1 MIDTSIQLNNH
12 NSYHATELFWADT
25 FSVQTMS
32 HITAS
37 FALYSDV
44 VQAAADRIKI
54 RFYTASGA
62 TVSETNHAFAVNTIW
77 ERVSVTVAVP
87 ATAEKAQICF
97 LAGSYWWAEAKV
109 EEGQTA
115 TPYAINA
122 AGQLTWISP
131 NGIYTGTVTAQQVIV
146 SPLSGATEKDL
157 ESRLVTI
164 NSNAINLKATT
175 DNNVS
180 RLTTIEAGQITLE
193 SRVDGVEPKV
203 TKITSAGVYTGEVV
217 ASQMT
222 TGILKSLN
230 GYSQLNLDNGTFN
243 FGNGALAWNGS
254 SLTAKGSFESVGG
267 TQSAKIDQGSVRLAN
282 NGVELGYFSVQS
294 AEPTGPYIT
303 AAESATKIKLGKV
316 VGGGIYNGLLLD
328 WGSPTGTTARAYIN
342 GGEICHIGGA
352 ALQCGGIGP
361 VTSSAWV
368 QVTFPKPFPG
378 PPVVL
383 VAPELS
389 EEGVSA
395 PKIRNVTA
403 TGFQVTIGG
412 TGTTAP
418 SVNWIA
424 MQY

>member
-25 FSVQTMS
+25 FSVQTMT

-54 RFYTASGA
+54 RFYTANGA
-62 TVSETNHAFAVNTIW
+62 TVSETSHAFAVNTIW

-97 LAGSYWWAEAKV
+97 LAGSYWWAESKV

-164 NSNAINLKATT
+164 NSNAINLRATT

-180 RLTTIEAGQITLE
+180 RLTTIEAGQITLR
-193 SRVDGVEPKV
+193 SDVDGALP
-203 TKITSAGVYTGEVV
+203 KITKLTAGGVYTGEVV
-217 ASQMT
+217 ASQMK

-230 GYSQLNLDNGTFN
+230 NYSQINLDDGTFS
-243 FGNGALAWNGS
+243 FGNGALSWNGA
-254 SLTAKGSFESVGG
+254 SLVGKGSFESVGG
-267 TQSAKIDQGSVRLAN
+267 TQTAKMDDGSFRLIDGTTDM
-282 NGVELGYFSVQS
+282 GYLSVQS
-294 AEPTGPYIT
+294 SGKTGPWLTAAAAATTITLGKIVGTSLYTAYRIYYPNASSYDATHHFYGAINVDTINTRTIKDTNGKERIQIYDDSIYLNNHLGVSRFGSDNFSTFIQYAANSGALGVDSTGPFYIT
-303 AAESATKIKLGKV
+303 NAGIKKYL
-316 VGGGIYNGLLLD
+316 
-328 WGSPTGTTARAYIN
+328 T
-342 GGEICHIGGA
+342 
-352 ALQCGGIGP
+352 
-361 VTSSAWV
+361 
-368 QVTFPKPFPG
+368 
-378 PPVVL
+378 
-383 VAPELS
+383 
-389 EEGVSA
+389 
-395 PKIRNVTA
+395 
-403 TGFQVTIGG
+403 
-412 TGTTAP
+412 
-418 SVNWIA
+418 
-424 MQY
+424 

>member
-25 FSVQTMS
+25 FSVQTMT

-54 RFYTASGA
+54 RFYTANGA
-62 TVSETNHAFAVNTIW
+62 TVSETSHAFAVNTIW

-180 RLTTIEAGQITLE
+180 RLTTIEAGQIGLA
-193 SRVDGVEPKV
+193 SRVGTAEGTISNHSIRLSTAEGAQITLRSDVDGALP
-203 TKITSAGVYTGEVV
+203 KITKLTAGGVYTGELV
-217 ASQMT
+217 ASQIT
-222 TGILKSLN
+222 TGTLSADRIAASSITAAKIAAGTITADKIDVSDLFAQNITATGSVTGAKLYGATLSNAAASPFKLKVGS
-230 GYSQLNLDNGTFN
+230 NL
-243 FGNGALAWNGS
+243 AVINGS
-254 SLTAKGSFESVGG
+254 SYYYSGLALFDDNTSPTVPIFSALGVNGDIYFQNRDGNNFMWTNSYGLFLKGDTNNVAISLSNSQGPSMTFG
-267 TQSAKIDQGSVRLAN
+267 TGMNHGLGVDAN
-282 NGVELGYFSVQS
+282 GPYYIVSGNVTYFS
-294 AEPTGPYIT
+294 
-303 AAESATKIKLGKV
+303 
-316 VGGGIYNGLLLD
+316 
-328 WGSPTGTTARAYIN
+328 
-342 GGEICHIGGA
+342 
-352 ALQCGGIGP
+352 
-361 VTSSAWV
+361 
-368 QVTFPKPFPG
+368 
-378 PPVVL
+378 
-383 VAPELS
+383 
-389 EEGVSA
+389 
-395 PKIRNVTA
+395 
-403 TGFQVTIGG
+403 
-412 TGTTAP
+412 
-418 SVNWIA
+418 
-424 MQY
+424 